1 MENGKKEK
9 KLFVIYPQK
18 RAEEGRLDQVLRAA
32 LEGISAQVVDSMEEL
47 WENGDHEN
55 GTERFQGCRILF
67 AVPLGKNGVN
77 RGYYE
82 VLAWLRC
89 GKPVLEGA
97 LAGFLI
103 DADSELYTKAAAR
116 ELAVAAN
123 QAGAAL
129 VGRPLVEGTAS
140 LDNYI
145 IQAANMGTD
154 RLGAYK
160 KSAGILA
167 EQLMEFQWNPRKE
180 PHLLVLHASNHRTS
194 NTLALWSRCREQL
207 AETNERLS
215 EENELICAE
224 NELKLQKARIEE
236 KNRVYD
242 SIFSQIQTQ
251 LLRMNQ
257 LLDEKG
263 ELGLL
268 CVLGAYV
275 KRRANLT
282 LIREDTAA
290 PSVDELVY
298 CIRESLTYLTA
309 YGTVCT
315 LHQEGNGFISASD
328 AQTAYDFFET
338 CIEAALPTLSAL
350 IVRVRCEKEL
360 SVRLMMEDAADMPNR
375 DSFAQ
380 AGEMTVDSSDGALCV
395 TLDFREGGE
404 NS

>member
-55 GTERFQGCRILF
+55 GTERFQGGRLLF

-89 GKPVLEGA
+89 GKPVLKGA
-97 LAGFLI
+97 VAGFLI

-180 PHLLVLHASNHRTS
+180 PHLLVLHASSHKTS
-194 NTLALWSRCREQL
+194 NTLEVWNVVKE
-207 AETNERLS
+207 
-215 EENELICAE
+215 
-224 NELKLQKARIEE
+224 KIEDHVE
-236 KNRVYD
+236 
-242 SIFSQIQTQ
+242 
-251 LLRMNQ
+251 
-257 LLDEKG
+257 
-263 ELGLL
+263 
-268 CVLGAYV
+268 
-275 KRRANLT
+275 
-282 LIREDTAA
+282 IRE
-290 PSVDELVY
+290 V
-298 CIRESLTYLTA
+298 SLRNGTLEDCSGCPYQMCLHFGERGKCF
-309 YGTVCT
+309 YGRDPV
-315 LHQEGNGFISASD
+315 GRRSPASMS
-328 AQTAYDFFET
+328 Q
-338 CIEAALPTLSAL
+338 L
-350 IVRVRCEKEL
+350 
-360 SVRLMMEDAADMPNR
+360 
-375 DSFAQ
+375 
-380 AGEMTVDSSDGALCV
+380 
-395 TLDFREGGE
+395 
-404 NS
+404 

>member
-154 RLGAYK
+154 RLGGVQKKRRDPGGAAYGVSMEPQERAP
-160 KSAGILA
+160 SAGTPCL
-167 EQLMEFQWNPRKE
+167 QPQDLQYPGG
-180 PHLLVLHASNHRTS
+180 L
-194 NTLALWSRCREQL
+194 
-207 AETNERLS
+207 ER
-215 EENELICAE
+215 
-224 NELKLQKARIEE
+224 
-236 KNRVYD
+236 
-242 SIFSQIQTQ
+242 
-251 LLRMNQ
+251 
-257 LLDEKG
+257 
-263 ELGLL
+263 GL
-268 CVLGAYV
+268 
-275 KRRANLT
+275 T
-282 LIREDTAA
+282 
-290 PSVDELVY
+290 
-298 CIRESLTYLTA
+298 
-309 YGTVCT
+309 
-315 LHQEGNGFISASD
+315 
-328 AQTAYDFFET
+328 
-338 CIEAALPTLSAL
+338 
-350 IVRVRCEKEL
+350 
-360 SVRLMMEDAADMPNR
+360 
-375 DSFAQ
+375 
-380 AGEMTVDSSDGALCV
+380 
-395 TLDFREGGE
+395 
-404 NS
+404 